1 MTQVVYLV
9 HSGAESGA
17 ELSLATSLAH
27 WPEDEPRPVVL
38 VAEDGPVVARFA
50 AADADVR
57 VRATSRSLVGLR
69 RGSAGGRRLLAA
81 VGGLRD
87 AARTTARDLAD
98 AGADVVVATSLKSL
112 AYGWPAARRRRLP
125 VVWSLHD
132 RVAGDYFPRWVV
144 PLLRYVA
151 PRLVSGII
159 VNSRS
164 TLSTIR
170 PGRTP
175 VLVAYPA
182 MELPDVD
189 VDVDA
194 DAERPAPPLRRVG
207 ILGRLAHWKGQD
219 VFLEAFARAF
229 ADRPEVEAVVIGG
242 ALFGEDD
249 YQRELVELADTPPL
263 RGLVTFTGHVTD
275 PWPELVGLDVLVHAS
290 RTPEPFG
297 QVVVQGMWAGCAV
310 VATTPGG
317 PSEVITPG
325 RDGMLVPCDDV
336 PALAAALRHLGQDDE
351 GRVALGRA
359 ARATAARYAIERAAP
374 ARATWLADVA
384 ARRVAPSSVRLTVT
398 REVP

>member
-1 MTQVVYLV
+1 MTRVVYLV
-9 HSGAESGA
+9 HSGVESGA
-17 ELSLATSLAH
+17 ELSLATSIAH
-27 WPEDEPRPVVL
+27 WPEGGPRPTVL
-38 VAEDGPVVARFA
+38 VAEEGPVVARFA
-50 AADADVR
+50 AAGADVQ
-57 VRATSRSLVGLR
+57 VRPTSRSLVTLR
-69 RGSAGGRRLLAA
+69 RGSAGGRRLLSALA
-81 VGGLRD
+81 GLRD
-87 AARTTARDLAD
+87 AARGTADDLARAD
-98 AGADVVVATSLKSL
+98 AEVVVATSLKSF
-112 AYGWPAARRRRLP
+112 AYGWPAARRRRVP
-125 VVWSLHD
+125 FVWSLHD
-132 RVAGDYFPRWVV
+132 RVSGDYFPRWIV

-151 PRLVSGII
+151 PRLVAGVI

-182 MELPDVD
+182 MELPAIEV
-189 VDVDA
+189 
-194 DAERPAPPLRRVG
+194 ERTASPLRRVG

-229 ADRPEVEAVVIGG
+229 ADRPDVAAVVVGG

-249 YQRELVELADTPPL
+249 YERELRTLAET
-263 RGLVTFTGHVTD
+263 RGVRDRVTFTGHVAD
-275 PWPELVGLDVLVHAS
+275 PWPELARLDVLVHAS

-336 PALAAALRHLGQDDE
+336 PALAAALQALGEDDE
-351 GRVALGRA
+351 TRLALGRE
-359 ARATAARYAIERAAP
+359 ARATAAAYAIEQAAP
-374 ARATWLADVA
+374 ARSAWLADLA
-384 ARRVAPSSVRLTVT
+384 ARRLAPGSVRTSVQQ
-398 REVP
+398 EGS

>member
-27 WPEDEPRPVVL
+27 WPEEEPRPVVL
-38 VAEDGPVVARFA
+38 MAEDGPVVARFA
-50 AADADVR
+50 AAGADVR
-57 VRATSRSLVGLR
+57 VGATSRSLVALR

-112 AYGWPAARRRRLP
+112 AYGWLAARRRRLP

-182 MELPDVD
+182 MQLPDV
-189 VDVDA
+189 
-194 DAERPAPPLRRVG
+194 DAERPAAPLRRVG

-229 ADRPEVEAVVIGG
+229 ADRREVEAVVIGG

-249 YQRELVELADTPPL
+249 YERELRELADTPPL
-263 RGLVTFTGHVTD
+263 RGRVTFTGHVAD
-275 PWPELVGLDVLVHAS
+275 PWPELAGLDVLVHAS

-351 GRVALGRA
+351 QRAALGRS

-374 ARATWLADVA
+374 ARSAWLADVA
-384 ARRVAPSSVRLTVT
+384 ARRVPRSSVRLTVT
-398 REVP
+398 EER